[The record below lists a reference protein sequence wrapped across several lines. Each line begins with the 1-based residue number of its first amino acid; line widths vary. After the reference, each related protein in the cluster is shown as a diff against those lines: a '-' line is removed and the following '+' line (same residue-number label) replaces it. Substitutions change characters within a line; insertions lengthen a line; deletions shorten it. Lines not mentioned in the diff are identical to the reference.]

1 MRTGPNRRKHETVN
15 DGSARF
21 AHARAFSGPAR
32 AFSDAVEVALA
43 DALQRAAVEHR
54 WDVVSQLAREL
65 EARRLA
71 RSSDKVVTLSDAK
84 RGR

>member
-1 MRTGPNRRKHETVN
+1 
-15 DGSARF
+15 SARF

-43 DALQRAAVEHR
+43 DALQRAAISRR
-54 WDVVSQLAREL
+54 WDVASQLAREL

-71 RSSDKVVTLSDAK
+71 QSSDKVVITRAGCLLRSIMGTWPPRA
-84 RGR
+84 

>member
-1 MRTGPNRRKHETVN
+1 MAT
-15 DGSARF
+15 
-21 AHARAFSGPAR
+21 RAFSGPAR
-32 AFSDAVEVALA
+32 AFSDAVEAALA

-65 EARRLA
+65 EARRVA
-71 RSSDKVVTLSDAK
+71 KSSDKVVALSEAK

>member
-1 MRTGPNRRKHETVN
+1 MSVN
-15 DGSARF
+15 VLERLLSRVLKASGL
-21 AHARAFSGPAR
+21 SGPIQDR
-32 AFSDAVEVALA
+32 LGPIEDAVETALA
-43 DALQRAAVEHR
+43 DALQRAAMEHR

-71 RSSDKVVTLSDAK
+71 RSSDKVVTLSEAK